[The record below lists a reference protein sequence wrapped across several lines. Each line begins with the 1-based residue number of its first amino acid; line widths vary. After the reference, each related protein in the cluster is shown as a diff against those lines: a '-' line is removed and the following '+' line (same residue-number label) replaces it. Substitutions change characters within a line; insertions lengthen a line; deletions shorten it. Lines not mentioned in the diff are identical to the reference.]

1 MFTLFDW
8 IRINNENNLP
18 WMSKS
23 KLLFFRRWQ
32 RPPKTLQ
39 LLMVPTVFKTRIDEK
54 LKWIAR
60 RKYCNFPKK
69 TRIGMTAPT
78 MFSMKIILIK
88 IYKIDRTEHWKI
100 LNFSNK
106 KMDWHGSH
114 RSDGYWLF
122 PKWFVT
128 DKYVTELQHRQLFG
142 WDCNMYFVYMWKCEN
157 FLHAVYLLHEW
168 ILSFQI
174 FPWFGFQQTFLG
186 HSYRGHRAAVIL
198 SQSSRGDFVM
208 WYSDMSSNIF

>member
-1 MFTLFDW
+1 
-8 IRINNENNLP
+8 
-18 WMSKS
+18 MSKS

-106 KMDWHGSH
+106 KNGLAWQPPQC
-114 RSDGYWLF
+114 DGLILIVA
-122 PKWFVT
+122 KEFVP
-128 DKYVTELQHRQLFG
+128 DKYVTELQHRQIWQLFG

-157 FLHAVYLLHEW
+157 FLACGLFIAWMNLEFSDFSMVR
-168 ILSFQI
+168 LSANL
-174 FPWFGFQQTFLG
+174 PRSFLPG
-186 HSYRGHRAAVIL
+186 
-198 SQSSRGDFVM
+198 SQSS
-208 WYSDMSSNIF
+208 SDSLPIVPRWLRQQ